1 MSAAIVGLYARP
13 ETCGNMNGAIYS
25 SPQGTPPFTYSWT
38 GPNGYTS
45 AADTLWNLDAGT
57 YNVMMIDAVQDTAY
71 GIIDVEDWTDLGF
84 NYQGPTY
91 AGAASVLG
99 YWGGACEGECNGA
112 GAFVEGDLVGTGLLT
127 YTFSVPA
134 QWLGLGPEDSPV
146 YGGFCYGEWV
156 NYSFADQLGCPGGGS
171 FTVYGV
177 DATWY
182 PVLDNV
188 QGSCTGGNA
197 GSATFN
203 SASFGGFTM
212 DLVLRTNGVFVTQ
225 QTASMGSPFTISD
238 LAPGDYELTV
248 AFDFTQCSDT
258 LLFTIPDLGPACGNV
273 TGTSWYDADGDCVQD
288 AGEVGIP
295 YSVLEVQPGG
305 YFAITQANGTYTM
318 NLPDGNYTLAQTDAT
333 LVPICPPAMP
343 VPLIIAGAPVVL
355 DLANGSTEALDLEVA
370 TSSGAARPGFS
381 HHLYGNV
388 VNSSPQVSGPLTL
401 TWAIDP
407 TLVISSATPAPT
419 STVGNT
425 LTWSL
430 PALDSFGSTL
440 VTVHTVVPVGTP
452 LGTLLSN
459 TLNASTTLAESTL
472 ANNTDVLENTV
483 TGSYDPNDKLVRTS
497 SRQSDTQYFIGT
509 DEYLDYTIRFQNTGT
524 DTAFTVVITDTLPVE
539 LDLASYQ
546 QGVSS
551 HSCTVDFLND
561 RVVRWTFNNIL
572 LPDSTTNEPASHGL
586 TSFRIHVQ
594 QPLVAGTVVTNA
606 ADIFFDFNPP
616 VRTPDAVVTV
626 DFSTGVGAEA
636 VEVLRLVPNP
646 AHDRL
651 ALVGPAV
658 IIGARITAADGRVVL
673 DRPLMGGRT
682 LDVGA
687 LPAGSYVVHARM
699 ADGAEQV
706 LRFVKQ

>member
-1 MSAAIVGLYARP
+1 
-13 ETCGNMNGAIYS
+13 MNGAIYS
-25 SPQGTPPFTYSWT
+25 SPQGTPPFTFSWT

-45 AADTLWNLDAGT
+45 TADTLWNLDAGT

-71 GIIDVEDWTDLGF
+71 GIIDVEDWADLGYF
-84 NYQGPTY
+84 YSGPTY

-99 YWGGACEGECNGA
+99 VWGGACVGECNGA
-112 GAFVEGDLVGTGLLT
+112 GAFAEGDAVGTGPLN

-134 QWLGLGPEDSPV
+134 LWLGTGPQDFPV

-156 NYSFADQLGCPGGGS
+156 NYSFTDQLGCSGGGS
-171 FTVYGV
+171 FSVYGI
-177 DATWY
+177 DSTWY

-203 SASFGGFTM
+203 TAPGGFAM
-212 DLVLRTNGVFVTQ
+212 DLVLLSNGVIVTQ
-225 QTASMGSPFTISD
+225 QTASLVSPFTLSD
-238 LAPGDYELTV
+238 LAPGDYELVV
-248 AFDFTQCSDT
+248 AFSFTQCSDT
-258 LLFTIPDLGPACGNV
+258 LLFTIPDLGPSCGNV
-273 TGTSWYDADGDCVQD
+273 TGTSWYDADSDCVQD

-305 YFAITQANGTYTM
+305 YFAITQPNGTYTM

-343 VPLIIAGAPVVL
+343 VPLSIAGAPVVL
-355 DLANGSTEALDLEVA
+355 DLANGSTQALDLEV
-370 TSSGAARPGFS
+370 TNSSTAARPGFS

-388 VNSSPQVSGPLTL
+388 VNTSPQVSGPLTL
-401 TWAIDP
+401 TWDIDP

-430 PALDSFGSTL
+430 PALGSFGSMQ
-440 VTVHTVVPVGTP
+440 VHVHTVVPVGTP
-452 LGTLLSN
+452 LGTVLSSN
-459 TLNASTTLAESTL
+459 LNASNTLAESNL
-472 ANNTDVLENTV
+472 ANNTDVLATTV
-483 TGSYDPNDKLVRTS
+483 TGSFDPNDKLVRTS
-497 SRQSDTQYFIGT
+497 SGQSSTQYFIGT
-509 DEYLDYTIRFQNTGT
+509 DEYLDYTIRFQNTGS
-524 DTAFTVVITDTLPVE
+524 DTAFTVVITDTLPAE
-539 LDLASYQ
+539 LDLSSYQ

-551 HSCTVDFLND
+551 HPCTVDFLTD
-561 RVVRWTFNNIL
+561 RVVRWTFSNIL

-616 VRTPDAVVTV
+616 VRTPDAVITV
-626 DFSTGVGAEA
+626 DLSTGVAAERSA
-636 VEVLRLVPNP
+636 ALQLVPNP
-646 AHDRL
+646 AHDRI
-651 ALVGPAV
+651 ALVGPAA
-658 IIGARITAADGRVVL
+658 ILGARVTAADGRVVL
-673 DRPLMGGRT
+673 DGPLHGRT
-682 LDVGA
+682 VDVAA
-687 LPAGSYVVHARM
+687 LQPGTYMVHVRTAG
-699 ADGAEQV
+699 GGQQV